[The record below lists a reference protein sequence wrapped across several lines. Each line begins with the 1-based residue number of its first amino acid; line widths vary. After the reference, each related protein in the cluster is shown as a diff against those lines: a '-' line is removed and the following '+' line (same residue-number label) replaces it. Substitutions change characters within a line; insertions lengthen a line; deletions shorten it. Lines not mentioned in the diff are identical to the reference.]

1 MNTDKQTNK
10 QNLNIVLA
18 NRIQQYT
25 EGQNRV
31 HSKDAILVQY
41 SKSNQ
46 FNPPHRQAKEEKKIT
61 IILVNAEEASDKL

>member
-10 QNLNIVLA
+10 QNLNKVLA
-18 NRIQQYT
+18 NTIQQYT
-25 EGQNRV
+25 GGQNRV

-46 FNPPHRQAKEEKKIT
+46 FNPQHR
-61 IILVNAEEASDKL
+61 